1 MKCSSCGCENG
12 PQEKFCKNCGIQLIA
27 DNGQVIRDLPPN
39 MMNSWGD
46 DTTTTPLMDE
56 DDGEGATTLLT
67 SELKTPGVVSG
78 AEPVDDSEANTT
90 VLTSELRTPGV
101 QAGGFTPVQP
111 GTNAPGGFTPVQPG
125 ANAPGGFTPVQPGAN
140 APGGFTPVQPG
151 ANGPGG
157 FTPVP
162 PESKKGKPEK
172 VKKEKKAK
180 TPKPEKAAKPAKQG
194 GTGKAYMIASIAV
207 MVILAGAGAAF
218 FLIHTS
224 KINDLNAEVASLT
237 DANAS
242 YEADN
247 TDKDKAIADYEKEID
262 QLKKQTSD
270 DEATIASLKEDV
282 DDYSDKS
289 DYYANYNGLIEF
301 ANDNTGASSTTMF
314 ASDTVLHMT
323 KDETLV
329 YVYVTDKSEINC
341 SVENKDVASIEWVG
355 WENDN
360 VAILKVIPGKEIGST
375 RITIVKGNGDADA
388 DSGEEDTSE
397 ESGDGEEASEEE
409 AEESGDST
417 EVVIF
422 VYND

>member
-1 MKCSSCGCENG
+1 
-12 PQEKFCKNCGIQLIA
+12 
-27 DNGQVIRDLPPN
+27 
-39 MMNSWGD
+39 
-46 DTTTTPLMDE
+46 
-56 DDGEGATTLLT
+56 
-67 SELKTPGVVSG
+67 
-78 AEPVDDSEANTT
+78 
-90 VLTSELRTPGV
+90 
-101 QAGGFTPVQP
+101 
-111 GTNAPGGFTPVQPG
+111 
-125 ANAPGGFTPVQPGAN
+125 
-140 APGGFTPVQPG
+140 
-151 ANGPGG
+151 
-157 FTPVP
+157 
-162 PESKKGKPEK
+162 
-172 VKKEKKAK
+172 
-180 TPKPEKAAKPAKQG
+180 
-194 GTGKAYMIASIAV
+194 

-242 YEADN
+242 YAADN
-247 TDKDKAIADYEKEID
+247 TDKDKTIADYTKEID
-262 QLKKQTSD
+262 KLKKQTSD

-289 DYYANYNGLIEF
+289 DYYAAYNGLIEF
-301 ANDNTGASSTTMF
+301 ANGNTGASSTTMF

-360 VAILKVIPGKEIGST
+360 VATLKVIPGTEIGST

-397 ESGDGEEASEEE
+397 ETGDGEEASEEE
-409 AEESGDST
+409 AAEAEASGDST